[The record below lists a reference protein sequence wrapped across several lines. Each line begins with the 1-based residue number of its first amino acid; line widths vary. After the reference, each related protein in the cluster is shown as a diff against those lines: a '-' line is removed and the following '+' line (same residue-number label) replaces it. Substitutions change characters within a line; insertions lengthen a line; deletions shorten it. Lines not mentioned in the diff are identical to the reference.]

1 MRYRIICLEEKTALG
16 LRKIVDNSELAIKN
30 ALTVVRSPDNK
41 HYLLQDLKIFKE
53 RLTFNIDEDGK
64 QSMVTKEIGENAA
77 L

>member
-1 MRYRIICLEEKTALG
+1 MRYRIIYLEDKTALG

-30 ALTVVRSPDNK
+30 ALTVVQSSDNK

-64 QSMVTKEIGENAA
+64 QSMITK
-77 L
+77 